1 MAGRVGLDGSAWMG
15 WGWLGGDG
23 RGGGIGELDFWLGFG
38 PRFVFGVGSVFGFGP
53 ELDLE

>member
-1 MAGRVGLDGSAWMG
+1 MAGRVGLDGLGMG
-15 WGWLGGDG
+15 GGDG